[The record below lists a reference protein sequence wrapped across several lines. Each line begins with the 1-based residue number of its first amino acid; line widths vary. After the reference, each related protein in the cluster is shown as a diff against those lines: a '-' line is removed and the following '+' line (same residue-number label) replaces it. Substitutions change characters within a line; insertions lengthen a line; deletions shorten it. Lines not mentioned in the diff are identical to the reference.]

1 MARLEILKPE
11 ALRVTRA
18 HKAFQRC
25 GQALSLDD
33 DSDLYR
39 ESFMHE
45 KISCFWSHSWHGGRW
60 PKVLTIM
67 MHYKGQPAVLL
78 GSFAALVMGGCFICG
93 LLPGLSRF
101 GVNDQAWS
109 TWSLCIGFAA
119 TVITFFL
126 WRPQQL
132 VFLDRICISK
142 NDKNLK
148 TATIFSLA
156 GILKKSD
163 QMLVLWDPTWSERL
177 WCVFEL
183 AAFLKSKEPG
193 KGELLIRPTFLGP
206 CSIFL
211 FVCAFLVMV
220 PAETVASAESSR
232 DTVVLVPLLGVFL
245 VVFVT
250 GYLIAAAFR
259 TYYRLK

>member
-1 MARLEILKPE
+1 
-11 ALRVTRA
+11 
-18 HKAFQRC
+18 
-25 GQALSLDD
+25 
-33 DSDLYR
+33 
-39 ESFMHE
+39 
-45 KISCFWSHSWHGGRW
+45 
-60 PKVLTIM
+60 M

-78 GSFAALVMGGCFICG
+78 GSLAALVMVILFSCG
-93 LLPGLSRF
+93 LLPGFSRITWL
-101 GVNDQAWS
+101 NDKNSAWALGS
-109 TWSLCIGFAA
+109 GFAVA
-119 TVITFFL
+119 VTTFVL

-132 VFLDRICISK
+132 VFLDRICISE
-142 NDKNLK
+142 NDNDLK
-148 TATIFSLA
+148 AASIFSLA

-163 QMLVLWDPTWSERL
+163 RMLVLWDPTWSERL